1 MRFSPFLTKA
11 LVDVITGVGAYDQ
24 REPIGIYRSGPMIE
38 QFFPHRGLALT
49 CVNVEIVR
57 LSRHRVSGSR

>member
-1 MRFSPFLTKA
+1 
-11 LVDVITGVGAYDQ
+11 
-24 REPIGIYRSGPMIE
+24 MIE